1 MEITDIENKTKEDLL
16 DIYFNLLSSR
26 GRVVEY
32 RWMKNLSREEL
43 IERISKIDEDYNVVV
58 YEFDLEGN
66 TNIYKGNFTDDKR
79 VLKYCGKTLIIE
91 TLVGYV
97 NGILERE
104 AEGNEI
110 SVKEKNIMNEVLARK
125 IK

>member
-91 TLVGYV
+91 TPVGYV